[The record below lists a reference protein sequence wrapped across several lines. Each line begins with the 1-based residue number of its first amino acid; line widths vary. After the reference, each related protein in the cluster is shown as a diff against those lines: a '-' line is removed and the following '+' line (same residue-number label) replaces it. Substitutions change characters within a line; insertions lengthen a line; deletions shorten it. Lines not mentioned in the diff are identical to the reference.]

1 VVPFGYSSRLGSLG
15 MLSSTHSTKV
25 LHREKASCY
34 CGVASQGDIAKN
46 IFARIDAPL
55 VAHTAGR
62 AIFPSDEA

>member
-1 VVPFGYSSRLGSLG
+1 